1 MGSDTPYSL
10 TFLRRAVGIF
20 SQGVQTLS
28 MANEISDLSAAERP
42 EPPFIIIGPQPPE
55 RPVILAVPHAG
66 RAYSAA
72 LLADAA
78 VPLSVLRRLED
89 RLADQLITHAVAA
102 GFTVVLAQAPRAMI
116 DLNRA
121 DHDLDPAGL
130 AGVRFGLRPSRR
142 ARAGLGLVPTRL
154 APEGA
159 LWREPLPLAVL
170 DDRIATI
177 YHPYHAAIAGLLAK
191 ARAQWGAAALLDI
204 HSMPSPTEPLD
215 LVIGDRYGLTA
226 TGEFVDHLLAVAGGR
241 GFVAARNHPYAG
253 AFAIEHHAHRRSG
266 SQAVQIEVDR
276 GLYLDAYNQIDPAGC
291 ASASALV
298 RAMAQ
303 AADAWLQAGRAPVA
317 VAAE

>member
-1 MGSDTPYSL
+1 MTNQ
-10 TFLRRAVGIF
+10 IF
-20 SQGVQTLS
+20 NSSPAG
-28 MANEISDLSAAERP
+28 AC
-42 EPPFIIIGPQPPE
+42 EPPFIILGPQPPQ

-89 RLADQLITHAVAA
+89 RLVDQLIVNAVAA
-102 GFTVVLAQAPRAMI
+102 GFTAVVAQAPRALI

-121 DHDLDPAGL
+121 DYDIDPAGL
-130 AGVRFGLRPSRR
+130 TSVRMGLRPSRR

-177 YHPYHAAIAGLLAK
+177 YRPYHTAIAGLLAA
-191 ARAQWGAAALLDI
+191 ARLSWGSTALLDI
-204 HSMPSPTEPLD
+204 HSMPSPLDPLD

-226 TGEFVDHLLAVAGGR
+226 TGEFVDHLLAVASGR
-241 GFVAARNHPYAG
+241 GFAAARNHPYAG

-266 SQAVQIEVDR
+266 SQAVQLEVDR
-276 GLYLDAYNQIDPAGC
+276 ALYLDAHNHIDPGGC
-291 ASASALV
+291 AATSALV
-298 RAMAQ
+298 LAIAE
-303 AADAWLQAGRAPVA
+303 AADAWLEVGRGSA
-317 VAAE
+317 VLAAE